1 MRLDTIK
8 LLEENVGRVFF
19 DINCKNIFL
28 GPSPRVMEI
37 KTKINTKDINK
48 LKRLCIAKETEKTK
62 QKDNL
67 QTRRKICAYDA
78 TDKGLI
84 SKIYEQL
91 IQLNI
96 KKKKS
101 NQKNRQKI

>member
-48 LKRLCIAKETEKTK
+48 LKRLCIAKETEKNKTK
-62 QKDNL
+62 RQS
-67 QTRRKICAYDA
+67 
-78 TDKGLI
+78 TD
-84 SKIYEQL
+84 
-91 IQLNI
+91 
-96 KKKKS
+96 
-101 NQKNRQKI
+101 